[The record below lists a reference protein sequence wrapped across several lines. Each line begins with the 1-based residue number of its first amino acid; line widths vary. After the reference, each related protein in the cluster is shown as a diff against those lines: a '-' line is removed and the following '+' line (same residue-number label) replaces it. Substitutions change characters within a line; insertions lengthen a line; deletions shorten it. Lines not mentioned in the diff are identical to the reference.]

1 MERLGAAEN
10 PADIQLDAR
19 ATDRLNGDGSSLT
32 LLTYN
37 YNMYISNAY
46 AKRQ

>member
-19 ATDRLNGDGSSLT
+19 ATDRLKGGRFKLDTSD
-32 LLTYN
+32 
-37 YNMYISNAY
+37 I
-46 AKRQ
+46 